1 MDEQTL
7 VFDEIF
13 EFLENKNFPKL
24 RELLKEMN
32 PADIALLFEELEE
45 KAVPIVFRLLP
56 KQLAADTFSY
66 LESDKQV
73 QLITSFSDVELREIT
88 DNMFIDDTVD
98 IIEEMPANVVTR
110 ILKNT
115 DSETRKI
122 INELLKY
129 PKDSAGS
136 IMTTEFLYLDDD
148 MTVKEAFQK
157 IRQVGVTKE
166 TINTCFVTKSRRL
179 LGQLSPLELLTND
192 EDTLVT
198 EIMDANIIKVNTH
211 EDQENVARMFDK
223 YDIAALPVVDN
234 EDRLVGIVTFDDAIE
249 VLQEENT
256 EDFEKMAAMM
266 PIEDS
271 YFKTSVFKHA
281 KKRVLWLLIL
291 MISATFT
298 GLLITKYEAAFAAL
312 PILISFIPMLMDTGG
327 NCGSQT
333 STMIIRGFALGEIS
347 TRDFFRVMFKEFRI
361 SLIVSSILAVVNG
374 IRIYLM
380 YFNSESLA
388 ASGTSALML
397 AVVVS
402 LSIMCAVII
411 AKFVGCI
418 LPMVA
423 KMCKLDPAIMAS
435 PMITTVADAAIIF
448 VYFNIAMKFFNI

>member
-7 VFDEIF
+7 IFDKVF
-13 EFLENKNFPKL
+13 EFLEKRNFSKL
-24 RELLKEMN
+24 KELLQEMN
-32 PADIALLFEELEE
+32 PADIALLFEDLEG
-45 KAVPIVFRLLP
+45 KDIPLLFRLLP

-73 QLITSFSDVELREIT
+73 QLIGSFSDVELREIT

-110 ILKNT
+110 ILRNT
-115 DSETRKI
+115 DSETRKT

-148 MTVKEAFQK
+148 MTVSEAFQK

-166 TINTCFVTKSRRL
+166 TINTCFVTKSRKL
-179 LGQLSPLELLTND
+179 LGQLSPLELLTSD

-198 EIMDANIIKVNTH
+198 EIMDTSVIKVNTH

-223 YDIAALPVVDN
+223 YDIAAMPVVDN

-281 KKRVLWLLIL
+281 KKRVLWLLVL

-298 GLLITKYEAAFAAL
+298 GMLLTKYENAFAAL

-347 TRDFFRVMFKEFRI
+347 TKDFFKVMFKEFRI
-361 SLIVSSILAVVNG
+361 SLIVSFILAVVNG

-388 ASGTSALML
+388 ATGTSPLLL

-402 LSIMCAVII
+402 LSIICAVII
-411 AKFVGCI
+411 AKFVGCV
-418 LPMVA
+418 LPMFA

>member
-1 MDEQTL
+1 MNEQTL
-7 VFDEIF
+7 IFNDVF
-13 EFLENKNFPKL
+13 EFLENRKFTKL
-24 RELLKEMN
+24 KELLQEMN
-32 PADIALLFEELEE
+32 PADIALLFEGL
-45 KAVPIVFRLLP
+45 KGKDIPLVFRFLP
-56 KQLAADTFSY
+56 KELAAETFSY

-73 QLITSFSDVELREIT
+73 QLIDSFSDVELREIT

-122 INELLKY
+122 INDILKY

-136 IMTTEFLYLDDD
+136 IMTTEFLYLDEG
-148 MTVKEAFQK
+148 MTVREAFRK

-166 TINTCFVTKSRRL
+166 TINTCFVTKSRKL
-179 LGQLSPLELLTND
+179 LGQISPLELLTND

-198 EIMDANIIKVNTH
+198 EIMDTNIIKVSTH

-223 YDIAALPVVDN
+223 YDIAAMPVVDN

-281 KKRVLWLLIL
+281 RKRVLWLLVL

-298 GLLITKYEAAFAAL
+298 GLLITKYETAFAAL

-361 SLIVSSILAVVNG
+361 SLIVSLILAIVNG
-374 IRIYLM
+374 LRIFLM
-380 YFNSESLA
+380 YYNSESLA
-388 ASGTSALML
+388 ATNTSPLIL
-397 AVVVS
+397 AAVVS
-402 LSIMCAVII
+402 LSIICAVII
-411 AKFVGCI
+411 AKFVGCV
-418 LPMVA
+418 LPMFA

>member
-1 MDEQTL
+1 MNEQTL
-7 VFDEIF
+7 IFDEVF
-13 EFLENKNFPKL
+13 ELLENKNFPKL
-24 RELLKEMN
+24 KELLKEMN
-32 PADIALLFEELEE
+32 PADIALLFEDLEG
-45 KAVPIVFRLLP
+45 KDIPLVFRLLP

-73 QLITSFSDVELREIT
+73 QLIGSFSDVELREIT

-115 DSETRKI
+115 DNETRKT

-148 MTVKEAFQK
+148 MTVSEAFRK

-166 TINTCFVTKSRRL
+166 TINTCFVTKSRKL
-179 LGQLSPLELLTND
+179 LGQLSPLELLTSD
-192 EDTLVT
+192 EDTPVT
-198 EIMDANIIKVNTH
+198 EIMDTNVIKVSTH

-223 YDIAALPVVDN
+223 YDIAAMPVVDN
-234 EDRLVGIVTFDDAIE
+234 EERLVGIVTFDDAIE

-281 KKRVLWLLIL
+281 RKRVIWLLVL

-374 IRIYLM
+374 IRIFLM
-380 YFNSESLA
+380 YYNSESLA

-397 AVVVS
+397 AIVVA
-402 LSIMCAVII
+402 LTIMCAVVI
-411 AKFVGCI
+411 AKFVGCV
-418 LPMVA
+418 LPMLA

>member
-1 MDEQTL
+1 MNEQTL
-7 VFDEIF
+7 VFDDVF
-13 EFLENKNFPKL
+13 ELLESKNFPKL
-24 RELLKEMN
+24 RELLQEMN
-32 PADIALLFEELEE
+32 PADIALLFEELEG
-45 KAVPIVFRLLP
+45 KVVPLVFRLLP
-56 KQLAADTFSY
+56 KELAADTFSY
-66 LESDKQV
+66 LESDKQM
-73 QLITSFSDVELREIT
+73 QLIGSFSDVELREIT

-166 TINTCFVTKSRRL
+166 TINTCFVTKSRKL
-179 LGQLSPLELLTND
+179 LGQLSPLELLTSD

-198 EIMDANIIKVNTH
+198 EIMDANVIKVNTH
-211 EDQENVARMFDK
+211 EDRENVARMFDK
-223 YDIAALPVVDN
+223 YDIAALPVVDK
-234 EDRLVGIVTFDDAIE
+234 EERLVGIVTFDDAIE

-256 EDFEKMAAMM
+256 EDFAKMAAME

-361 SLIVSSILAVVNG
+361 SLIVSSTLAIVNG

-380 YFNSESLA
+380 YYNSASLA
-388 ASGTSALML
+388 ASGTSPLIL
-397 AVVVS
+397 AIVVS
-402 LSIMCAVII
+402 LSIMCAVIV

-418 LPMVA
+418 LPMFA

-448 VYFNIAMKFFNI
+448 IYFNIAMKFFNI

>member
-179 LGQLSPLELLTND
+179 LGQLSPLELLTSD

>member
-361 SLIVSSILAVVNG
+361 SLIVSSILAIVNG

>member
-1 MDEQTL
+1 MNEQTL
-7 VFDEIF
+7 IFDEVF
-13 EFLENKNFPKL
+13 ELLENKNFPKL
-24 RELLKEMN
+24 KELLKEMN
-32 PADIALLFEELEE
+32 PADIALLFEDLEG
-45 KAVPIVFRLLP
+45 KDIPLVFRLLP

-73 QLITSFSDVELREIT
+73 QLIGSFSDVELREIT

-115 DSETRKI
+115 DNETRKT

-148 MTVKEAFQK
+148 MTVSEAFRK

-166 TINTCFVTKSRRL
+166 TINTCFVTKSRKL
-179 LGQLSPLELLTND
+179 LGQLSPLELLTSD
-192 EDTLVT
+192 EDTPVT
-198 EIMDANIIKVNTH
+198 EIMDTNVIKVSTH

-223 YDIAALPVVDN
+223 YDIAAMPVVDN
-234 EDRLVGIVTFDDAIE
+234 EERLVGIVTFDDAIE

-281 KKRVLWLLIL
+281 RKRVIWLLVL

-361 SLIVSSILAVVNG
+361 SLVVSSILAVVNG
-374 IRIYLM
+374 IRIFLM
-380 YFNSESLA
+380 YYNSESLA

-397 AVVVS
+397 AIVVA
-402 LSIMCAVII
+402 LTIMCAVVI
-411 AKFVGCI
+411 AKFVGCV
-418 LPMVA
+418 LPMLA

>member
-256 EDFEKMAAMM
+256 EDFEKMSAMM